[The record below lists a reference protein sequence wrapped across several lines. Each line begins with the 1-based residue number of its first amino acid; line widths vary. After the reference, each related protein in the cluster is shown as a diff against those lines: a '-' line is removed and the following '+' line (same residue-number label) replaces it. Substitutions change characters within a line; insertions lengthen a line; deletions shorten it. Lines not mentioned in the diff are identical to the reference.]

1 MSERGREATSKAI
14 RDSAERE
21 SEGGRERYID
31 TTRVNER
38 ERERERLGEAIYV
51 RVLRDN
57 GRERGGRQQDSERK
71 REC

>member
-38 ERERERLGEAIYV
+38 ERERERLGEAMY
-51 RVLRDN
+51 
-57 GRERGGRQQDSERK
+57 
-71 REC
+71 EC